1 MTSLLI
7 FNKNYLSTIVKKQA
21 FIYTKGMNTFGEN
34 YKKFRNNYMLT
45 QAELGDNIQLSR
57 SQIGN
62 LEKTI

>member
-21 FIYTKGMNTFGEN
+21 FIYTKGMNTFEEN
-34 YKKFRNNYMLT
+34 FKKFRNNYMLT